1 MQLEKLKNVE
11 LEKKTVKGVLQAWD
25 KKMIIFFI
33 KEKVCGWNVELG
45 VLYTARVKYDFS
57 NLTFFGHFC
66 KINFTVHW
74 IKNNWSTDVTL

>member
-1 MQLEKLKNVE
+1 
-11 LEKKTVKGVLQAWD
+11 
-25 KKMIIFFI
+25 MIIFFI

-74 IKNNWSTDVTL
+74 IKNN

>member
-1 MQLEKLKNVE
+1 MLSSKKLLKE
-11 LEKKTVKGVLQAWD
+11 CCRREI

-74 IKNNWSTDVTL
+74 IQNN